1 MEAFEQ
7 HVFRGDEALSK
18 LPHVAVGLAIE
29 IGRVRGLAGE
39 LEGFAHGDGEVEQAT
54 KPAGQAAGRA
64 HDTILP
70 LAGRRHLARLL
81 LFEAQ
86 PTSDTAG
93 CAVDGQSGRS
103 GRQRCRDGHPV
114 IANYRR

>member
-7 HVFRGDEALSK
+7 HVFCGDEALSK
-18 LPHVAVGLAIE
+18 LPHVAIGSAIE
-29 IGRVRGLAGE
+29 IGRVRGLAGK

-70 LAGRRHLARLL
+70 LASRRHLARFL

-86 PTSDTAG
+86 PASDAAG
-93 CAVDGQSGRS
+93 RAVDGQSGRS
-103 GRQRCRDGHPV
+103 GRQCRRDGHPV